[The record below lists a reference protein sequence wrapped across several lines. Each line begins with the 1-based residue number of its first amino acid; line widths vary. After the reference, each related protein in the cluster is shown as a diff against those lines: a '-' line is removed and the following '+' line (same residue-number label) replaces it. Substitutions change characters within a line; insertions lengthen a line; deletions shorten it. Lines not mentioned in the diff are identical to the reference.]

1 MVILSWWTV
10 KRKGLSNLSN
20 NSCLRRNWFFDPV
33 WFCSLDLRRGPNYNT
48 IGETGTSPK
57 CKAPVVFCIHGNKFG
72 VVKCCDNLDEAGASA
87 RNEDNA
93 KLTGTLIE
101 VSDED
106 VSSSRRNRRASSGM
120 FYPCLTYLLNV
131 PFIIKE
137 VSVTLKMWLLK
148 NWGNILLPQKL
159 ALSVSYLIFSFLQN
173 WLTTIPCS
181 CSTYLL

>member
-10 KRKGLSNLSN
+10 KRKGLSNH
-20 NSCLRRNWFFDPV
+20 NSCLRRDYWFFDPV

-137 VSVTLKMWLLK
+137 VSVTLKMRLL
-148 NWGNILLPQKL
+148 IKL
-159 ALSVSYLIFSFLQN
+159 GKYFVATKICAISKLFDIFFPAKLIDNNSL
-173 WLTTIPCS
+173 
-181 CSTYLL
+181 